1 MNKRRTII
9 ETTILSLLIIVLYV
23 VTFTLLLTYS
33 KSKTY
38 DTLKSTSDIVQNVFN
53 GNDETDSI
61 EKLNNT
67 FDETS
72 SLRISIIIRNNDNK
86 YTILYDNKKMY
97 NAENTP
103 NELENINQYYTR
115 KSSYGYNMIY
125 YTILDNENG
134 KYYIR
139 TSIKESDTTSM
150 SKNFLIFGLPIL
162 IIILLGFI
170 FYKIYEYNKSIKP
183 LKKGINELK
192 IMSGDTNIENSDDV
206 IILSNS
212 INLIKDN
219 LNQKIQLL
227 NEEKEKT
234 QMILDSLSEGLLV
247 ISEENKIIMLNKAVK
262 DIISLDKDYILD
274 KDYNLLPLD
283 DNFKEN
289 IIKCFQNRN
298 DFSFDI
304 KKENKIY
311 QVHLNNICI
320 KINNKD
326 INCVAIILFDVTETR
341 NTSKIKNDFFA
352 NASHELKTPLTSII
366 GYQELLA
373 NKIITDP
380 SDVEKAI
387 DITIKQAK
395 KIDEILK
402 DMLSISKLENN
413 EITNKEEL
421 NVKNIIEQII
431 SDENFK
437 ISQHN
442 INFKTNLSDLIIV
455 SNKDDIYKL
464 LSNLIDNAIKY
475 NKEGGTVEI
484 NIDSNAKKVE
494 IKDTGIGIK
503 DEDISRIFERF
514 YRVDNS
520 KDKNNVEG
528 TGLGLAIV
536 KHIVDKYGYKIDVS
550 SSYLIGSTFTLTLK

>member
-1 MNKRRTII
+1 MNKKKTII
-9 ETTILSLLIIVLYV
+9 ETTILSLLIIILYV
-23 VTFTLLLTYS
+23 VTFTLLLSFS

-38 DTLKSTSDIVQNVFN
+38 DTLKSTSDIVQNIFN
-53 GNDETDSI
+53 GNDENNSI
-61 EKLNNT
+61 DKLDNT
-67 FDETS
+67 FDENNF
-72 SLRISIIIRNNDNK
+72 LRISIIIRGNDNK

-103 NELENINQYYTR
+103 EELVNINQYYTR

-150 SKNFLIFGLPIL
+150 SKNFLIYGSPVLIL
-162 IIILLGFI
+162 ILLGFI
-170 FYKIYEYNKSIKP
+170 FYKVYEYNKSIKP

-192 IMSGDTNIENSDDV
+192 VISGDTNIENSDDV
-206 IILSNS
+206 LILSNS
-212 INLIKDN
+212 IELIKNN
-219 LNQKIQLL
+219 LNQKIELL

-234 QMILDSLSEGLLV
+234 QMVLDSLTEGILV
-247 ISEENKIIMLNKAVK
+247 ISEENKVIMFNNAVK
-262 DIISLDKDYILD
+262 NIISLDENYILD

-283 DNFKEN
+283 DDFKEN
-289 IIKCFQNRN
+289 IIKCFKNKS

-304 KKENKIY
+304 TKETKIY
-311 QVHLNNICI
+311 QVHLRNISI
-320 KINNKD
+320 KINNENM
-326 INCVAIILFDVTETR
+326 NCVAIIFFDVTENR
-341 NTSKIKNDFFA
+341 NIDKIKNDFFA

-380 SDVEKAI
+380 QDVEKAI
-387 DITIKQAK
+387 DVTIKQAK

-413 EITNKEEL
+413 EITTIEEL
-421 NVKNIIEQII
+421 NVKDIIEQII

-437 ISQHN
+437 IKKHHIQL
-442 INFKTNLSDLIIV
+442 KTNLSDLIII
-455 SNKDDIYKL
+455 SNKDDISKL
-464 LSNLIDNAIKY
+464 FSNLIDNAIKY
-475 NKEGGTVEI
+475 NKEGGIIEI
-484 NIDSNAKKVE
+484 NINSTDKKIE

-503 DEDISRIFERF
+503 DEDQNRIFDRF

-528 TGLGLAIV
+528 TGLGLSIV
-536 KHIVDKYGYKIDVS
+536 KHIIDKYNYEIDVS
-550 SSYLIGSTFTLTLK
+550 SSYLIGSTFTVILK